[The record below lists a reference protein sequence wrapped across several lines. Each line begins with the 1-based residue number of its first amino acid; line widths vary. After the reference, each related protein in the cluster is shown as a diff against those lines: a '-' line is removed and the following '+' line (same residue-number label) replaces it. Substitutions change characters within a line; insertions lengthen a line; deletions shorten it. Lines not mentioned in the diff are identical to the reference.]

1 MGEREGGRVRERDNK
16 PERERTRENEREGG
30 GVRERVETISQRVR
44 ETTKEIR
51 REATGNERK

>member
-1 MGEREGGRVRERDNK
+1 MSER
-16 PERERTRENEREGG
+16 ERERTRERGG
-30 GVRERVETISQRVR
+30 GGRERVETTSQRVR